1 MIALSGTFGGLVS
14 GGSININDN
23 FTVDKYGNMIA
34 KSGNIAGWK
43 IEYYNNKSYK
53 LYGGDENTGVA
64 AVQVPGDNM
73 LYVFAAGGRN
83 HNNYGDCPFRVTKY
97 GALYAK
103 KGKISEFNITDKG
116 LEWDNYGT
124 KIWANTLQTD
134 YITAIVSSTR
144 LVIGEKTKT
153 TYIYGEKVYVN
164 NNEVT
169 TNAHLEK
176 RIDDLKGWV
185 TKNFK
190 PK

>member
-1 MIALSGTFGGLVS
+1 
-14 GGSININDN
+14 
-23 FTVDKYGNMIA
+23 MIA
-34 KSGNIAGWK
+34 KSGNIEGWK

-124 KIWANTLQTD
+124 KIWANTIRTD
-134 YITAIVSSTR
+134 SIKATDDSSE
-144 LVIGEKTKT
+144 LNIGETNKK
-153 TYIYGEKVYVN
+153 TYIYGREVYVN
-164 NNEVT
+164 DNEVT
-169 TNAHLEK
+169 TNANLEK
-176 RIDDLKGWV
+176 RIDDLQEWV
-185 TKNFK
+185 RNNFK
-190 PK
+190 RK